1 MQFPPARKN
10 SQTISSQISSRRRGQ
25 SLIGILVSVFL
36 LIGIAVFFLM
46 PRGGGDGK
54 PGKTVL
60 KKSMERAQDVG
71 TTSYVSQIQQGID
84 QIKSDNDGKAPASL
98 EELKHDLRSYPPE
111 MWINPIDKKPLLY
124 NAVTGTICEDKGTG
138 CPPGS
143 AASAAPVAAPVAPGA
158 NPPAPGA
165 EASAPAAPNPISPS
179 GPGGIRM
186 RIPQPGAGAAD
197 AMKDN

>member
-1 MQFPPARKN
+1 MQFQNA
-10 SQTISSQISSRRRGQ
+10 QRRGQ
-25 SLIGILVSVFL
+25 SLVGILVSVFL
-36 LIGIAVFFLM
+36 MIGLAVFFLM
-46 PRGGGDGK
+46 PRGGNDGK

-84 QIKSDNDGKAPASL
+84 QIKSDNDGKPPASL
-98 EELKHDLRSYPPE
+98 EELKHSLKDYPPE
-111 MWINPIDKKPLLY
+111 MWINPVDKKPLLY

-143 AASAAPVAAPVAPGA
+143 AAPVAAPVAPGA
-158 NPPAPGA
+158 NPAAPG
-165 EASAPAAPNPISPS
+165 SAPPSPS
-179 GPGGIRM
+179 GPSSSVGPGGIHM
-186 RIPQPGAGAAD
+186 NIPQPGAGAAD